1 MYKIFLMFILTF
13 TFLNAEIISGLNAS
27 VGKKVNYNVGRIGHC
42 ISQFVSLYDNNPLTP
57 IYSVYNSYG
66 SSFKVSNTIIA
77 NFDEYYNYM
86 DTGLYSFNTLTGE
99 CFLTPEPEPEPEP
112 NPTPTNHPITITPD
126 ENGLIMGLTPQN
138 FHFSFALWG
147 VALSFLMAIGL
158 ILSF

>member
-1 MYKIFLMFILTF
+1 MKKIFLMFIFTF
-13 TFLNAEIISGLNAS
+13 TFLNSEIISGLNAS
-27 VGKKVNYNVGRIGHC
+27 VGKIVNYNLGQIDHC
-42 ISQFVSLYDNNPLTP
+42 ISQFVSLKDNNPGLP

-66 SSFKVSNTIIA
+66 SSNNVSDTLIV

-86 DTGLYSFNTLTGE
+86 ETGLYSFNTLTGE
-99 CFLTPEPEPEPEP
+99 CFLTSEPPPPEP
-112 NPTPTNHPITITPD
+112 NPNPPITITPD

>member
-1 MYKIFLMFILTF
+1 MFILTF
-13 TFLNAEIISGLNAS
+13 TFSNAEIISGLNAS
-27 VGKKVNYNVGRIGHC
+27 VGKIVNYNLGQIDHC
-42 ISQFVSLYDNNPLTP
+42 ISQLVSLYDNNPQTP
-57 IYSVYNSYG
+57 IYAVYMSYG
-66 SSFKVSNTIIA
+66 SSFNVSNTMIV

-99 CFLTPEPEPEPEP
+99 CFLTP
-112 NPTPTNHPITITPD
+112 PD